1 MRSVKQRTNNFAAS
15 PISPL
20 SSSIDLSSA
29 NNSRFGLPVYQQQL
43 RSQQQPPISLL
54 AHNNNQFNLSNNN
67 NSSLIQNSTNTLLAP
82 AASNNT
88 LMKNSGFSP
97 SGFSNSS
104 PNLVQPKQE
113 IGYSNMGTNMG
124 MNLVQPKPD
133 PEDHGIMNTL
143 QELEKELLNDDEEN
157 QPENDA
163 VSVITNSEWS
173 ETFQN
178 LMSPDPSS
186 SPNANNTHPGS
197 GSASTSGSNNTTT
210 TPANN
215 NNMIS
220 TSPTSSTSSC
230 CSTSASAS
238 PPAAV
243 ATPQVPAK
251 QLISEAAAAISDGK
265 IESAMEVM
273 NRLSQVANSRGSSEQ
288 KLAFYM
294 GHALRSR
301 VSPTEHAPPV
311 MELFQKEHMAAMY
324 SLYELSHCFKFGLL
338 AANLV
343 MLEAITSAL
352 HEGLKIHVVDFDI
365 GHGGQYINL
374 LRALGERRAQSGSA
388 VSNEVRI
395 TVVETEVGNGGAAG
409 AEAVKDGLVKLAEK
423 VGISLKF
430 EALTRKISEL
440 TRESLGCEEGEA
452 VVVNFAFKLYRVPDE
467 SVSMENL
474 RDELLRRV
482 KGLRPRAVTLVEQ
495 DLNANTAP
503 FMTRVSGACEYYRAL
518 FDSLDSLVPRDN
530 PDRVRVEEALG
541 RKMANSV
548 ACEGRERVER
558 AEVFGKW
565 RARMSMAGFE
575 LKALSQSVAESM
587 RTKLSSVLGGKP
599 GFTVKEE
606 SGGVGFGWM
615 GRTLTV
621 ASAWR

>member
-67 NSSLIQNSTNTLLAP
+67 NSSLIQNSNNTLLAP

-97 SGFSNSS
+97 SGFSNSG

-113 IGYSNMGTNMG
+113 IGYSNMG

-301 VSPTEHAPPV
+301 VSPTEHAPPIV
-311 MELFQKEHMAAMY
+311 ELFQKEHMAAMY

-409 AEAVKDGLVKLAEK
+409 MEAVKDGLVKLAEK

-430 EALTRKISEL
+430 EALTRKISDL

-518 FDSLDSLVPRDN
+518 FDSLDSMVPRDN